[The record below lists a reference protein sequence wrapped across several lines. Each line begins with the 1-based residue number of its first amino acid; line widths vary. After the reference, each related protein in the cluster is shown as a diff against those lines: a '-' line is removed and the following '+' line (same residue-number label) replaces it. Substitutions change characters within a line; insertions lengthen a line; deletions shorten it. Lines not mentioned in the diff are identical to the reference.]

1 MRDTLGESHRQKQ
14 NNQPRN
20 AIQNSGQGMAK
31 SELNQIRDM
40 NKPDAPRII
49 GELMRIRS
57 GRHECNANMVSMDW
71 LIAEGYATRCGF
83 MDANLTD
90 KGRKLADLIILRS
103 GVQLLLEEF

>member
-1 MRDTLGESHRQKQ
+1 
-14 NNQPRN
+14 
-20 AIQNSGQGMAK
+20 MAK
-31 SELNQIRDM
+31 SELDQIRDM

-71 LIAEGYATRCGF
+71 LIAEKYATRCGF

-90 KGRKLADLIILRS
+90 KGRKLADSIILRS